1 MKKNLLFA
9 SIIALLSMWSIN
21 TFAADRATIAKY
33 YSSLQGLKKEELKK
47 ALGSLLRNHK
57 VLGYGK
63 GKGHT
68 WDAFYS
74 TDRMDNNEVLNRYS
88 PEKFT
93 FPSPYNY
100 HAIIGMNI
108 EHSFPKSWWGG
119 TQNDAYKDIHH
130 LYPSSSK
137 DNSQKGNFPMATVT
151 NMKHDSGAGYDKVG
165 STTIEGRT
173 QNCWEP
179 GDTWKG
185 DFSRS
190 YMYMATTYSN
200 LKWVNVGL
208 ITNTN
213 GEYPTLK
220 EWASTLYRQWSKTD
234 KVSEIETKRNDAV
247 YAIQGNRN
255 PFIDYPFISEYIW
268 GDSVNVAFNPLTAIT
283 TASDDS
289 RYGSYAVTPTPSED
303 ESTPTTPEAT
313 QDENVIYN
321 LDIDNGWN
329 TLEKNNITLPTG
341 SKYVWTHDKKYKV
354 FKASAFVN
362 KHKLASEALLITP
375 EIDLTNCKDITLDL
389 EHALNFGNH
398 DDLSVEVVVDG
409 TTEVLN
415 IPVWG
420 DGKSYKAV
428 KATGVSLEK
437 YAGKKVKLQFR
448 YKSTTTN
455 CPTWQIKSMS
465 VKGTK
470 VTTGINST
478 TNDVFAQPN
487 FDEPYELF
495 TIDGMKLDSNNSN
508 YRGIVILKQ
517 GNKTWKI
524 YKR

>member
-1 MKKNLLFA
+1 M
-9 SIIALLSMWSIN
+9 
-21 TFAADRATIAKY
+21 
-33 YSSLQGLKKEELKK
+33 GL
-47 ALGSLLRNHK
+47 
-57 VLGYGK
+57 
-63 GKGHT
+63 
-68 WDAFYS
+68 
-74 TDRMDNNEVLNRYS
+74 
-88 PEKFT
+88 
-93 FPSPYNY
+93 
-100 HAIIGMNI
+100 
-108 EHSFPKSWWGG
+108 
-119 TQNDAYKDIHH
+119 
-130 LYPSSSK
+130 
-137 DNSQKGNFPMATVT
+137 VT
-151 NMKHDSGAGYDKVG
+151 N
-165 STTIEGRT
+165 
-173 QNCWEP
+173 
-179 GDTWKG
+179 
-185 DFSRS
+185 
-190 YMYMATTYSN
+190 
-200 LKWVNVGL
+200 
-208 ITNTN
+208 IT

-220 EWASTLYRQWSKTD
+220 EWASTLYRQWSKND

-247 YAIQGNRN
+247 YAIQSNRN

-289 RYGSYAVTPTPSED
+289 RYGSYAVTPAPSED
-303 ESTPTTPEAT
+303 ETTPTTPGET

-341 SKYVWTHDKKYKV
+341 STYVWTHDKKYKV
-354 FKASAFVN
+354 LKASAFV
-362 KHKLASEALLITP
+362 KKQKLASEALLITP

-420 DGKSYKAV
+420 DGKSYKTV

-478 TNDVFAQPN
+478 TNDALAQPN